1 MTDPLTTFIFNLFN
15 DSCFAEKTAI
25 LCMRCRE
32 ESDHQEILPKHEKGT
47 PSVQEAT
54 CEESGHH
61 GMLRAP
67 ARSTRVFSIYLL
79 LVLTRVSTNCLY
91 RNSRPIP

>member
-1 MTDPLTTFIFNLFN
+1 
-15 DSCFAEKTAI
+15 
-25 LCMRCRE
+25 MRRRE
-32 ESDHQEILPKHEKGT
+32 NSDHQGILPKHEK
-47 PSVQEAT
+47 EAT

-79 LVLTRVSTNCLY
+79 LVLTRISTNCLY